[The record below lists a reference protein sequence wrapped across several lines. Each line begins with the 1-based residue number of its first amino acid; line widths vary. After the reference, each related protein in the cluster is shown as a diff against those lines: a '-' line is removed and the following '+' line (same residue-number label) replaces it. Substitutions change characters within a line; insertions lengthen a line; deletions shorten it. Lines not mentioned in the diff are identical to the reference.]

1 MSNGPT
7 KSYSERPY
15 SVTPWQV
22 RHARW
27 FLPSGALTHQERA
40 RRLWAGRGERTER
53 RVEEGNMGELL
64 TTGQAAALLGV
75 SKPTLVRAVQR
86 GQLRPALV
94 TPGQHRRFL
103 REDLLAFRATTLGL
117 PENGLES
124 AGAAVVLP
132 ALRAS

>member
-1 MSNGPT
+1 
-7 KSYSERPY
+7 
-15 SVTPWQV
+15 
-22 RHARW
+22 
-27 FLPSGALTHQERA
+27 
-40 RRLWAGRGERTER
+40 
-53 RVEEGNMGELL
+53 MGQLL

-103 REDLLAFRATTLGL
+103 REELMAYRATSLGQ
-117 PENGLES
+117 PENDS
-124 AGAAVVLP
+124 ATGAAAVGVP

>member
-1 MSNGPT
+1 
-7 KSYSERPY
+7 
-15 SVTPWQV
+15 
-22 RHARW
+22 
-27 FLPSGALTHQERA
+27 
-40 RRLWAGRGERTER
+40 
-53 RVEEGNMGELL
+53 MGELL

-103 REDLLAFRATTLGL
+103 REDLLAFRATSLGQ
-117 PENGLES
+117 PGS
-124 AGAAVVLP
+124 DGDTGRSAVVLP